1 MHRDRFVVRETWP
14 DEKAY
19 NKPNYHYASQTR
31 KCRWQHRRR
40 GKITCKNQDSLPS
53 LIGNFSSVQRCN
65 RALLNF
71 RYWLKVKGSVVQ
83 PEETHDNKDGA
94 QTKATVAEETVADRR
109 KRRSPVSRQF
119 WRSTDPRPAKETIAP
134 REKRG
139 ALVFQPI
146 GGAIFYPAPTEGDD
160 RTNCSII

>member
-1 MHRDRFVVRETWP
+1 
-14 DEKAY
+14 
-19 NKPNYHYASQTR
+19 
-31 KCRWQHRRR
+31 
-40 GKITCKNQDSLPS
+40 
-53 LIGNFSSVQRCN
+53 
-65 RALLNF
+65 
-71 RYWLKVKGSVVQ
+71 LKVKGSVVQ
-83 PEETHDNKDGA
+83 PDETHDNKDGA